1 MYINELL
8 PESEA
13 SIANEAKKS
22 NMIVSIHNCV
32 VSVLVENGIN
42 KPKFMRV
49 NELEDPDKVQAIKRK
64 QNYDNE
70 KPNNRSEENITSPPK
85 KRQFVDNNNRKTKQ
99 WETSLR
105 SDSILCVCFYCLW
118 FNL

>member
-1 MYINELL
+1 MIKTTSIQKRKTLPSIEKNMYINELL

-49 NELEDPDKVQAIKRK
+49 NELEDPDKVKAIKRK

-70 KPNNRSEENITSPPK
+70 KPDNRSEENITSPPK
-85 KRQFVDNNNRKTKQ
+85 KRQFICRQ
-99 WETSLR
+99 Q
-105 SDSILCVCFYCLW
+105 
-118 FNL
+118 